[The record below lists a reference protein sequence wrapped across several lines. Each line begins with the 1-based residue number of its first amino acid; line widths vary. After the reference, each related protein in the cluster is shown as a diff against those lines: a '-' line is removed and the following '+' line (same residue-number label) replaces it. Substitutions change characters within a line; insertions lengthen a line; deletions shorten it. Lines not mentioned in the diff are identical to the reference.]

1 MEGQGEGWEVR
12 VKGQGERWEARVR
25 GGRSG

>member
-12 VKGQGERWEARVR
+12 VKGQGEQWEARVK